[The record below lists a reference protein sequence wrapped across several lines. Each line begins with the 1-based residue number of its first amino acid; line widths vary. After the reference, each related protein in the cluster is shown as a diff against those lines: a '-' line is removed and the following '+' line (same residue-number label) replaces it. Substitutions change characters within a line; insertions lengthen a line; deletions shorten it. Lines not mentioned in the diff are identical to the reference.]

1 MVIPSLQRFG
11 GAERVVVNLAENIDR
26 TRFDLLLC
34 CLYPA
39 PDPAIEAELRKYSI
53 KTVYLRKRRGPDLRV
68 LIKLCQLFLR
78 YRPQVVHTHQYILR
92 YTLLPTVLARVPARI
107 HTIHSLA
114 NKDARHLVT
123 RLVNC
128 LAFRVLSVV
137 PVSVAQCVSDTVN
150 DLYQVRSPVVYNG
163 INIEAGLSNVKQ
175 SQQSSNK
182 IVFLYAGR
190 FVREKN
196 LLMLLS
202 AFAKAVSIREDLHL
216 LLVGDGP
223 EKLPIERFIH
233 QNKLDCTVSLQK
245 PVGHSEMLKIIE
257 QVDVTVLA
265 SDYEGLPMVVLES
278 MALRKPVIATS
289 VGGVPE
295 VVENGATGILV
306 PPGDK
311 KAMCDAMLSLA
322 GDPTLRKSMGERGF
336 QVFQQNFRAS
346 MMAQKYQALY
356 LRLLEDA
363 TRRKT

>member
-1 MVIPSLQRFG
+1 
-11 GAERVVVNLAENIDR
+11 
-26 TRFDLLLC
+26 
-34 CLYPA
+34 
-39 PDPAIEAELRKYSI
+39 
-53 KTVYLRKRRGPDLRV
+53 
-68 LIKLCQLFLR
+68 
-78 YRPQVVHTHQYILR
+78 
-92 YTLLPTVLARVPARI
+92 
-107 HTIHSLA
+107 
-114 NKDARHLVT
+114 
-123 RLVNC
+123 
-128 LAFRVLSVV
+128 V

-150 DLYQVRSPVVYNG
+150 DLYQVRSPVIHNG
-163 INIEAGLSNVKQ
+163 ISVGRQPSNLTR
-175 SQQSSNK
+175 SQQVSNK
-182 IVFLYAGR
+182 IVLLYAGR

-223 EKLPIERFIH
+223 EKLPIEQFIH

-245 PVGHSEMLKIIE
+245 QVGHSEMLKIIE
-257 QVDVTVLA
+257 QVDVTVLT

-278 MALRKPVIATS
+278 MALRKPIIATS

-311 KAMCDAMLSLA
+311 KAMCDAMLRLA
-322 GDPTLRKSMGERGF
+322 GDSTLRKAMGERGF

-356 LRLLEDA
+356 LQLLEDA
-363 TRRKT
+363 TGKNT